1 MQPVGSKPKRTKR
14 EAENAYYVHEALER
28 LEYDLHSHLNHPRRI
43 PPEWEAIYQ
52 NRSYEKTPITMRVDK
67 DILKFFRTL
76 GPGYQP
82 RMNDV
87 LRAFMHAKLAG
98 LIGGGETM
106 TEYRDNRWADRD
118 RPKFGESEQKLA
130 IARGEVPDPGAD

>member
-1 MQPVGSKPKRTKR
+1 MTQTVGGKPKRTRR
-14 EAENAYYVHEALER
+14 EAENIYYVNEALQR
-28 LEYDLHSHLNHPRRI
+28 LEYDLHTHLNHMRRI
-43 PPEWEAIYQ
+43 PLEWEQIYTD
-52 NRSYEKTPITMRVDK
+52 RSYHKTRITMRVDQ
-67 DILKFFRTL
+67 DVLKFFRSL

-106 TEYRDNRWADRD
+106 TEYRENRWADRN
-118 RPKFGESEQKLA
+118 RPQFGDVEKQMG
-130 IARGEVPDPGAD
+130 ARRGG